1 MSDSNLGLNIW
12 VFSKNCHYILSHSFK
27 KKKKKNK
34 RHNGHT
40 DITDW
45 EIVQDRYKEKS
56 ERVRSDRK
64 ISVRVVWW
72 KSRRTWRQ
80 SEVLWFFWV
89 ILKIQRK
96 SIPCC
101 PIISCLAL
109 SFIRDMEHWCNTCSS
124 VTKPTL
130 YSPIM
135 HLAQSENQSPG
146 LFYFLFHNTAR
157 HWMWDTL
164 PKTKKVGW
172 HMIGQALA
180 HDNFLNQ
187 WDCKVRQ
194 TQ

>member
-1 MSDSNLGLNIW
+1 MSDSNFRLT
-12 VFSKNCHYILSHSFK
+12 VFQKCHYILSHSFK

-45 EIVQDRYKEKS
+45 EIVQDRYKKKS

-109 SFIRDMEHWCNTCSS
+109 SSIRLHREEAGRR
-124 VTKPTL
+124 TL
-130 YSPIM
+130 M
-135 HLAQSENQSPG
+135 CHLLISYQIHT
-146 LFYFLFHNTAR
+146 LFSH
-157 HWMWDTL
+157 H
-164 PKTKKVGW
+164 
-172 HMIGQALA
+172 ALGS
-180 HDNFLNQ
+180 LN
-187 WDCKVRQ
+187 WRS
-194 TQ
+194 